1 VAYPGYAGT
10 VISGPVN
17 FKALV
22 QQLGISE
29 SQTSLA
35 QQPFFNPTVIG
46 VAAIADASVGKVSF
60 IESAALAHEL
70 ATTQTSVVILPQLP
84 ESLRDTAT
92 ERGIAWISTPQPRLL
107 FAQTLALFYQP
118 WQPEA
123 AIHPTAVIDPTVKLG
138 VGVAVSANVTLQAN
152 CTIGDNVC
160 IYPNVV
166 VYPGAEIGDCTILHA
181 SCVIHERVTIGQ
193 NCTIH
198 SGAVIGSEG
207 FGFVPTATGW
217 YKMQQSGQV
226 VLEDGVEVGCNSAID
241 RPSVGKT
248 LIGKGTKID
257 NLVQIAH
264 GCQIGQHCVLVS
276 QVGLAGAV
284 QLGDGV
290 VIAGQ
295 SGVIEKIKIGARA
308 IVTAKTAVF
317 QNVEAGQTVSGI
329 PAMPNKLW
337 LRTTVLLRRLPE
349 LFRKPTAPL

>member
-1 VAYPGYAGT
+1 
-10 VISGPVN
+10 
-17 FKALV
+17 
-22 QQLGISE
+22 
-29 SQTSLA
+29 
-35 QQPFFNPTVIG
+35 
-46 VAAIADASVGKVSF
+46 
-60 IESAALAHEL
+60 
-70 ATTQTSVVILPQLP
+70 VVILPQQP
-84 ESLRDTAT
+84 ESLQTTAT
-92 ERGIAWISTPQPRLL
+92 ERGIAWIVTTQTRLV

-123 AIHPTAVIDPTVKLG
+123 IIHPTAVIDPTVTLG
-138 VGVAVSANVTLQAN
+138 TEVAVGAHVTLEAG
-152 CTIGDNVC
+152 CKIGNNVC

-166 VYPGAEIGDCTILHA
+166 VYPGVEIGDRTILHA
-181 SCVIHERVTIGQ
+181 NCVIHERVVIGQ
-193 NCTIH
+193 DCMIH

-217 YKMQQSGQV
+217 VKMQQSGRV
-226 VLEDGVEVGCNSAID
+226 VLEDGVEVGCNSTID
-241 RPSVGKT
+241 RPSVGET
-248 LIGKGTKID
+248 RIGKGTKID

-317 QNVEAGQTVSGI
+317 QDVEAGQTVSGI
-329 PAMPNKLW
+329 PAVPNKLW
-337 LRTTVLLRRLPE
+337 LRTTVLIRRLPE
-349 LFRKPTAPL
+349 LFRKLT